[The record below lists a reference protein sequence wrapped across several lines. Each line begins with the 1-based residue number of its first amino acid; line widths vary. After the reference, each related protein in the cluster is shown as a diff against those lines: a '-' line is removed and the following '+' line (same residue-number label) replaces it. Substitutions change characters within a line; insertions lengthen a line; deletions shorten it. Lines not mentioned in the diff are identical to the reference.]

1 MSVIK
6 PINRFAGAKTYS
18 WLLLSSWKNST
29 YSLLY
34 QLSETLETFQ
44 LLVVLFAACNTHMG
58 QCGYNVTTHLLNIV
72 HERYY
77 HIMPC
82 VDVRRVQYHLEKKKH
97 KAWCFNW
104 QEYLSNYHFSACSP
118 CWDYVIIFLKHCGTI
133 LLFCVSFL
141 RRLCTWHSASH
152 LIICWKGS

>member
-29 YSLLY
+29 YSLRY

-44 LLVVLFAACNTHMG
+44 LQVVLFAAFNTHMG

-72 HERYY
+72 HEQYY
-77 HIMPC
+77 HIMPR
-82 VDVRRVQYHLEKKKH
+82 VDVRRVQYHLEEK
-97 KAWCFNW
+97 N
-104 QEYLSNYHFSACSP
+104 
-118 CWDYVIIFLKHCGTI
+118 T
-133 LLFCVSFL
+133 
-141 RRLCTWHSASH
+141 RLDALIGRNTC
-152 LIICWKGS
+152 LIITFLLALHAEIM